1 VTLARTVFRWFL
13 GARLG
18 TRLGVALLLGCA
30 LVPTVAVGEAAAQV
44 VVMREET
51 QHLFVGGMLGVYPMG
66 GGYDLGS
73 QSLDYQG
80 VHWDALRVGFSQ
92 RIASKVVMELTL
104 HLGFSF
110 LADPGYVGI
119 AAAEFEVPDP
129 SQTKQANFGW
139 HWGFGIGRYYL
150 HPAGVTLGAGL
161 EISFADGA
169 AVDTAFFRVVPAVGW
184 RWAGELDDWYLHLRW
199 VFGWTV
205 LHGLDELNEAP
216 QSRLSHTGLSLVY
229 GF

>member
-1 VTLARTVFRWFL
+1 MTLAHTASSWLL
-13 GARLG
+13 GARTAL
-18 TRLGVALLLGCA
+18 ALLLVGALPCA
-30 LVPTVAVGEAAAQV
+30 VAVGEAAAQV
-44 VVMREET
+44 VVERDET

-73 QSLDYQG
+73 QSFDYQG
-80 VHWDALRVGFSQ
+80 VHWDAVRLGFSQ
-92 RIASKVVMELTL
+92 RIAPHVVMELAL

-139 HWGFGIGRYYL
+139 HWGFGIGSYYL
-150 HPAGVTLGAGL
+150 HDAGLTLGGAL

-169 AVDTAFFRVVPAVGW
+169 AVDTAFFRVVPGIGW
-184 RWAGELDDWYLHLRW
+184 RWAGERDDWYLHLRW

-216 QSRLSHTGLSLVY
+216 VSRLSHTGLSLVY